1 MEIAENYR
9 ERTENLSW
17 TLEDTKKYLGE
28 LFSTTPLLVRSAF
41 ANCPRSGHYNEN
53 DLSQDTY
60 LVAAADA
67 ESFTLREG
75 QDPREGIRSWAYGIA
90 RNRVKAFT
98 YKQSQ
103 ERRKKE
109 FKMEEALEQEA
120 VEIDVPAIYQEL
132 FKLEFQGIMRGM
144 LNRMSDRDLF
154 LLRGFYH
161 HGRPIRDLS
170 EELGRDESTVR
181 KSLGNAEDRLERLLF
196 RLDYD
201 AIPEDLTT
209 TYFF

>member
-1 MEIAENYR
+1 MEITENYR
-9 ERTENLSW
+9 EHARGLSW
-17 TLEDTKKYLGE
+17 TLEDTRKYLGE

-41 ANCPRSGHYNEN
+41 ANCPRNGYYDEN
-53 DLSQDTY
+53 DLAQDTY
-60 LVAAADA
+60 LAATTDA

-90 RNRVKAFT
+90 RNRVKNFIGQ
-98 YKQSQ
+98 QSR

-109 FKMEEALEQEA
+109 VKMEEALEQEA
-120 VEIDVPAIYQEL
+120 VEIDVPSVYQEL

-144 LNRMSDRDLF
+144 LNRMNDRDLF

-161 HGRPIRDLS
+161 DGRTIRDLS
-170 EELGRDESTVR
+170 KGLERNERTVGRDLGR
-181 KSLGNAEDRLERLLF
+181 AEDRLERLLF
-196 RLDYD
+196 NLSYD
-201 AIPEDLTT
+201 DLPEDLTT